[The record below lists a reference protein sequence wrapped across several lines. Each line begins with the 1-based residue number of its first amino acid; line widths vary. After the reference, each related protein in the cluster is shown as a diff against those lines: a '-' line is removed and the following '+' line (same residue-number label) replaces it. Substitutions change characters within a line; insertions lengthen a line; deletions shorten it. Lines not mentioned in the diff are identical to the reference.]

1 MAWGHCK
8 SLRLW
13 HDLGSVESIGLALAS
28 GTNALPLSKRLY
40 GDTRGCM
47 PAGWIL
53 SAGLSMV
60 LSCVVCRMLPSV
72 FNFTSVHD
80 STKKRFCCAMLWL
93 NSNVWTTCNTL
104 KQIESSRVKLTCR
117 VMSPSV
123 NICQYTV
130 IHPRTLEN
138 VPYSSKAIAGSAWV
152 WICRW
157 IWGRMQRIRW
167 QQSDKGEK
175 IVTSWSL
182 WLLCKVPKCQK
193 HDMGI
198 KVAIGRR
205 TFQWP

>member
-8 SLRLW
+8 SLRSW
-13 HDLGSVESIGLALAS
+13 HDLESVESIGLALAS

-60 LSCVVCRMLPSV
+60 LSCLVCRMLPSV

-80 STKKRFCCAMLWL
+80 STKKRFCCTMLWL
-93 NSNVWTTCNTL
+93 NSNVWPTCNTL

-130 IHPRTLEN
+130 INPRTLEN

-152 WICRW
+152 WICRS
-157 IWGRMQRIRW
+157 IWGRKE
-167 QQSDKGEK
+167 KG
-175 IVTSWSL
+175 L
-182 WLLCKVPKCQK
+182 WHLGAFDSCAKCQK

-205 TFQWP
+205 TCQWPKRC